1 MAKSDLQA
9 EYRKRLSITILTAV
23 ALNALIILLVPGF
36 RKQVVESFQMVS
48 LKDVPKTVPPIPPR
62 QERKVV
68 QVRQKIQFSPIHE
81 SASLPPA
88 TPTEQFTEGPELAST
103 DSQGGEGSGYLLSGS
118 SKPIPMR
125 SIGMAILPDDF
136 GSALPSTS
144 LSPDARGSS
153 PTLDTGRSGPMP
165 SASGFDITGEIS
177 SILPAG
183 AVQPPT
189 VVKSVPPAYPE
200 KARLAGI
207 EGKVLLKVRVLYDGT
222 ISEVRVLKSS
232 GRADFDQAA
241 LDCVKH
247 WEFRPAMQSGI
258 RVDVWISIPVNF
270 EITNK

>member
-9 EYRKRLSITILTAV
+9 EYRKRLSITILIAV
-23 ALNALIILLVPGF
+23 TLNALIILLVPGF
-36 RKQVVESFQMVS
+36 RKQVVESFRMVS
-48 LKDVPKTVPPIPPR
+48 LNEVPKTVPPIPPR

-81 SASLPPA
+81 SASLPPV
-88 TPTEQFTEGPELAST
+88 TPIEQFTEGPGLAST
-103 DSQGGEGSGYLLSGS
+103 DSQGDGYLLSGS
-118 SKPIPMR
+118 SKPIPLR
-125 SIGMAILPDDF
+125 SLGMAILPDDF
-136 GSALPSTS
+136 GLALPSTL
-144 LSPDARGSS
+144 LSSDAQGSS
-153 PTLDTGRSGPMP
+153 PTLDTGRSSPMP

-241 LDCVKH
+241 LDCVKQ